1 MGIYQC
7 ALRSISIAYRS
18 NSIELLR
25 KIIELLCVLRG
36 EI

>member
-7 ALRSISIAYRS
+7 ALRSI
-18 NSIELLR
+18 SIELLR

>member
-7 ALRSISIAYRS
+7 AYRS